1 MSDTKS
7 INLKLFLLSRND
19 TPMPDE
25 WSKCVVAASS
35 ESGARELANNESRAE
50 GYIWNDGQLVE
61 AEVLSDT
68 ASEGI
73 SGVVLFSRE
82 RDT

>member
-7 INLKLFLLSRND
+7 INIKLFLLSRND

-25 WSKCVVAASS
+25 WAKCVVAAST
-35 ESGARELANNESRAE
+35 EAGARELANNESRSE
-50 GYIWNDGQLVE
+50 GYVWNDGQLVNSKLLGDATDE
-61 AEVLSDT
+61 
-68 ASEGI
+68 I

-82 RDT
+82 RDE

>member
-7 INLKLFLLSRND
+7 INIKLFLLSRND

-25 WSKCVVAASS
+25 WARCVVAASS

-50 GYIWNDGQLVE
+50 GYVWNDGKLVE
-61 AEVLSDT
+61 ARLLGDAAEDV
-68 ASEGI
+68 

-82 RDT
+82 RDE